1 MILRPYQ
8 ETSLIRIEEEW
19 RNCNRTLLVLPTGC
33 HMRGQKVIM
42 ANGDFETV
50 ENIKVGDE
58 LLGVDSTPRRV
69 IKLHHGSEQM
79 AKISP
84 VKGDPFVVNINH
96 ILSLKET
103 GTESIINISVKDYLE
118 KSNNFKHLH
127 KLYRSKGVEFA
138 EKDGITIDPYFLG
151 LLLGDGCIINNI
163 SISNPDPE
171 IALSIYC
178 EAQKHSMN
186 VRVQDKDSDK
196 CITYFLTNS
205 ESHGCKGGSN
215 PYINMLREM
224 GLYGCKSGEKFIPGP
239 YKCSPKQHR
248 LRILAGILDT
258 DGHLSHGNTFD
269 YVTKSEQLIDDVIF
283 ICRSLGL
290 SAYKKE
296 KFVNGDVFYRT
307 CISGDLEQIPTR
319 VARKKAS
326 PRQQKKSVTV
336 TGFSVEL
343 LPEDDFYG
351 FTIDGDHLYHLD
363 DFTITHN
370 CGKTIVFTKL
380 AEKLVR
386 EGKRVLILAHR
397 EELIFQAADKLKQ
410 ATGLDC
416 AIEKAEQT
424 ALDSFFMITVGS
436 VQSLSNQKRLE
447 RFSPDHYDVII
458 VDEAHH
464 ILSPTYQRVIEYFSG
479 AKLLG
484 VTATPDR
491 GDKKNLGKVFESI
504 AYEYS
509 LHEAIQSG
517 YLSRINAVTIP
528 LEINLNNIGVQA
540 GDFKAGDLD
549 DALMP
554 YMESIADEMLT
565 YCKDRKTIVFLP
577 LIATSQKMTD
587 LLNQRGFRA
596 AEINGMSKD
605 RKEVLADFHNDK
617 YNVIC
622 NSMLLCLD
630 METEI
635 LTQRGFL
642 KYHEMKQDDLV
653 ANWCDDGSVFFE
665 KPKEIV
671 CRDLYK
677 DREHMVSIE
686 SKTINL
692 RVTSTH
698 RMLVGGGVKNRCW
711 RKIPAKD
718 LKSGH
723 VLPSCG
729 ISKPKKIKIEDEYS
743 SIELKRRISA
753 NSYNL
758 RKKGLSFQD
767 SIEEAKKR
775 ISERDSLRFLQP
787 EELTNDHCKLIG
799 FWIADGSKSILQSGG
814 VEYTL
819 CQSHSYP
826 KIISWIDKL
835 IKSLGYDYIKREKK
849 SSDIKAN
856 NYVVWSF
863 PRGTGFGIQ
872 KKYGFYEIEP
882 YLNKNGSDFFHGL
895 NESQFDALV
904 EGYWMGDGWHGKDAD
919 FSNASAIIANDT
931 NRNWIDLLQTLGVV
945 RGWRSNVTYLPSK
958 KENHNDQWRITMV
971 KGRNYHISNKT
982 KINHEPYKK
991 EKVWC
996 VKTTSKNIITRRGGK
1011 VTVMGNTEG
1020 FDEPSVDCIVCL
1032 RPTKVRALYCQIVG
1046 RGTRLF
1052 EGKDNLLVLDFLWH
1066 TEKHELCRP
1075 AHLVAS
1081 NQEVAKKAQEIMEAK
1096 AGGQLEFDMI
1106 ELEEMAKTEVT
1117 RDREKALADRLAEMK
1132 KRARKFVD
1140 PLQFALSICSEDL
1153 SHYEPVMPHE
1163 MGPPSKKQLEFIERS
1178 GINPDEVTCA
1188 GYASKLIDRI
1198 NNRRTLGLATP
1209 KQVRMLERK
1218 GFNHVGEWK
1227 FQHANE
1233 MITAIATNN
1242 WRVPPGINP
1251 STYDYKYEHR
1261 EVQNVP
1267 F

>member
-1 MILRPYQ
+1 MKLRPYQ

-19 RNCNRTLLVLPTGC
+19 RNCNRTLLVLPTG
-33 HMRGQKVIM
+33 
-42 ANGDFETV
+42 
-50 ENIKVGDE
+50 
-58 LLGVDSTPRRV
+58 
-69 IKLHHGSEQM
+69 
-79 AKISP
+79 
-84 VKGDPFVVNINH
+84 
-96 ILSLKET
+96 
-103 GTESIINISVKDYLE
+103 
-118 KSNNFKHLH
+118 
-127 KLYRSKGVEFA
+127 
-138 EKDGITIDPYFLG
+138 
-151 LLLGDGCIINNI
+151 
-163 SISNPDPE
+163 
-171 IALSIYC
+171 
-178 EAQKHSMN
+178 
-186 VRVQDKDSDK
+186 
-196 CITYFLTNS
+196 
-205 ESHGCKGGSN
+205 
-215 PYINMLREM
+215 
-224 GLYGCKSGEKFIPGP
+224 
-239 YKCSPKQHR
+239 
-248 LRILAGILDT
+248 
-258 DGHLSHGNTFD
+258 
-269 YVTKSEQLIDDVIF
+269 
-283 ICRSLGL
+283 
-290 SAYKKE
+290 
-296 KFVNGDVFYRT
+296 
-307 CISGDLEQIPTR
+307 
-319 VARKKAS
+319 
-326 PRQQKKSVTV
+326 
-336 TGFSVEL
+336 
-343 LPEDDFYG
+343 
-351 FTIDGDHLYHLD
+351 
-363 DFTITHN
+363 

-397 EELIFQAADKLKQ
+397 EELIFQAADKLKM

-424 ALDSFFMITVGS
+424 ALDSFFMVTVGS

-447 RFSPDHYDVII
+447 RFSPDHYDAII

-577 LIATSQKMTD
+577 LIATSQKMTE

-617 YNVIC
+617 YNIIC
-622 NSMLLCLD
+622 NSMLL
-630 METEI
+630 
-635 LTQRGFL
+635 
-642 KYHEMKQDDLV
+642 
-653 ANWCDDGSVFFE
+653 
-665 KPKEIV
+665 
-671 CRDLYK
+671 
-677 DREHMVSIE
+677 
-686 SKTINL
+686 
-692 RVTSTH
+692 
-698 RMLVGGGVKNRCW
+698 
-711 RKIPAKD
+711 
-718 LKSGH
+718 
-723 VLPSCG
+723 
-729 ISKPKKIKIEDEYS
+729 
-743 SIELKRRISA
+743 
-753 NSYNL
+753 
-758 RKKGLSFQD
+758 
-767 SIEEAKKR
+767 
-775 ISERDSLRFLQP
+775 
-787 EELTNDHCKLIG
+787 
-799 FWIADGSKSILQSGG
+799 
-814 VEYTL
+814 
-819 CQSHSYP
+819 
-826 KIISWIDKL
+826 
-835 IKSLGYDYIKREKK
+835 
-849 SSDIKAN
+849 
-856 NYVVWSF
+856 
-863 PRGTGFGIQ
+863 
-872 KKYGFYEIEP
+872 
-882 YLNKNGSDFFHGL
+882 
-895 NESQFDALV
+895 
-904 EGYWMGDGWHGKDAD
+904 
-919 FSNASAIIANDT
+919 
-931 NRNWIDLLQTLGVV
+931 
-945 RGWRSNVTYLPSK
+945 
-958 KENHNDQWRITMV
+958 
-971 KGRNYHISNKT
+971 
-982 KINHEPYKK
+982 
-991 EKVWC
+991 
-996 VKTTSKNIITRRGGK
+996 
-1011 VTVMGNTEG
+1011 TEG

-1106 ELEEMAKTEVT
+1106 ELEDMAKSEVT
-1117 RDREKALADRLAEMK
+1117 RDREKALADKLAEMK

-1242 WRVPPGINP
+1242 WSVPPGINP
-1251 STYDYKYEHR
+1251 SQYDYKYENR
-1261 EVQNVP
+1261 EAENVP